1 MFDETF
7 RDPMWADATFDLT
20 SWDDPAAP
28 APDTAGFIASLG
40 IEPGLL
46 TGTEHPFDT
55 ITDPELLEALIN
67 EAELE
72 LYELGAIP
80 APAVEAEVITGRFG
94 PVAEVTSW
102 AA

>member
-7 RDPMWADATFDLT
+7 RDPVWADATFDLT
-20 SWDDPAAP
+20 SWDDPATP

-55 ITDPELLEALIN
+55 VTDPELLEALVA

-72 LYELGAIP
+72 LDELDVTA
-80 APAVEAEVITGRFG
+80 APDAGAEVITANFG
-94 PVAEVTSW
+94 QAPAVTSW